1 MLTGQVDPQQT
12 GSVDTL
18 ELAELAFWSLVLDY
32 PEAVS
37 AEGDF
42 VGCLDSW
49 TLVCSF
55 GVLLC

>member
-1 MLTGQVDPQQT
+1 MDPQQT